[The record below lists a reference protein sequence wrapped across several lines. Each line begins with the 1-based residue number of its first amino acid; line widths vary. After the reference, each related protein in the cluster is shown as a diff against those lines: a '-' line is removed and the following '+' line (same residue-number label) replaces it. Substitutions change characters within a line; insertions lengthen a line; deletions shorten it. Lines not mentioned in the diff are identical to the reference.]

1 MQISNQL
8 KKFLYGK
15 FCKLYL
21 YLSVIK
27 LIIMP
32 NILRKDLKFLIQAI
46 AIGTMFGIY
55 SLPLNSQTNTS
66 EYDFLN
72 NIETEENLEWSFS
85 SEDESISIK
94 DDIKEL
100 GDYSISESELEEVI
114 ELSDEDPKWGNRGDV
129 EDLSIE
135 AEVYDY

>member
-1 MQISNQL
+1 M
-8 KKFLYGK
+8 
-15 FCKLYL
+15 LYL

-27 LIIMP
+27 LMIMP
-32 NILRKDLKFLIQAI
+32 NILKKELKFSIQAI
-46 AIGTMFGIY
+46 AIGTMLGIY
-55 SLPLNSQTNTS
+55 SLPLNAQTNTS

-72 NIETEENLEWSFS
+72 NIETEENLDWSFS

-94 DDIKEL
+94 DDLKEL
-100 GDYSISESELEEVI
+100 GNYSISESELEEDL
-114 ELSDEDPKWGNRGDV
+114 ELTDEDPKWGNRGDV

>member
-1 MQISNQL
+1 M
-8 KKFLYGK
+8 
-15 FCKLYL
+15 LYL

-32 NILRKDLKFLIQAI
+32 NILKKELKFSIQAI
-46 AIGTMFGIY
+46 AIGTMLGIY
-55 SLPLNSQTNTS
+55 SLPLNAQANTS

-72 NIETEENLEWSFS
+72 NIETEENIDWSFS

-94 DDIKEL
+94 DDLKEL
-100 GDYSISESELEEVI
+100 GDYSISESELEEDL
-114 ELSDEDPKWGNRGDV
+114 ELTDEDPKWGNRGDV